1 MCLSNIYLGELLMI
15 KRRSFIILSI
25 LLTGGCNIVGPTAIS
40 NGRSVYNEVISRT
53 NDEQVLDMMVRL
65 RYEESF
71 GMLNVA
77 SVTANIRVR
86 ANIGA
91 EFGVGDESNFRGNL
105 VPLSAG
111 VAYEENPT
119 ISYVPVQG
127 EQFITR
133 LLSPVPLS
141 TIVLT
146 TELSAE
152 DPRGVLK
159 LLLKQLN
166 GLKNALYA
174 DIPGDEEF
182 DHALD
187 LLASLRNAGVLDFA
201 IIEDEKPQYRMVIY
215 SYQDEHAET
224 VREFMRL
231 LGLSDPPADGSDIVL
246 PVRLAIGH
254 RPSDSIAIKT
264 RSIYAII
271 KFMGWNIEVP
281 EAHLEAGI
289 VSIRQINP
297 NRQGVTIRSSTER
310 PGNATVATQFRNHWF
325 YIDATDIQ
333 SKRVFSFVQL
343 LIGMRLQKEG
353 LLQQAPVLTIP
364 VGG

>member
-1 MCLSNIYLGELLMI
+1 MFLSNIYLGELLMI

-91 EFGVGDESNFRGNL
+91 EFGVGDESNFQGNL

-133 LLSPVPLS
+133 LLSPIPVK
-141 TIVLT
+141 TIVLLA
-146 TELSAE
+146 LSTDNPE
-152 DPRGVLK
+152 GLLK
-159 LLLKQLN
+159 FLAKQLN

-187 LLASLRNAGVLDFA
+187 LIASLHKAGVLDFG
-201 IIEDEKPQYRMVIY
+201 IIEGEKPQYRMVIY

-224 VREFMRL
+224 VRELMRL
-231 LGLSDPPADGSDIVL
+231 LGLPDPPADGSDIVL
-246 PVRLAIGH
+246 PIRLAIGH

-297 NRQGVTIRSSTER
+297 NRQSLTIRSSTER

-325 YIDATDIQ
+325 YIDATDIKT
-333 SKRVFSFVQL
+333 KRAFSFVQL
-343 LIGMRLQKEG
+343 LIGMRLQKED